1 MILLVSILKLDSKCN
16 GYICVPYTHDK
27 FTVNVKEMLSSSRNI
42 KTIHFV
48 TATFS
53 DEIKAYFP
61 TSTNHYMLAKFDD
74 NQKIIRD
81 ATKFTNINPSFVF
94 SIDEKLFE
102 RNTDDEQR
110 FISFYYLEYFDHEII
125 TELANTLVMKDKVY
139 QAGFARLDLFCKLKP
154 KFTFPYMEKLVILE
168 ATDQRSHQSICKYC
182 EKISQDMSRKGVLMH
197 NFVSLSILE
206 KLK

>member
-1 MILLVSILKLDSKCN
+1 MLNSIPKKS
-16 GYICVPYTHDK
+16 GYVCVPYRHDK
-27 FTVNVKEMLSSSRNI
+27 FSIDVKDMWSLSRNVESI
-42 KTIHFV
+42 YFV

-53 DEIKAYFP
+53 SQTKSYFP
-61 TSTNHYMLAKFDD
+61 GSTNHYMLAKFHD
-74 NQKIIRD
+74 NQKIIKD
-81 ATKFTNINPSFVF
+81 ADKFMNNNPSFVF
-94 SIDEKLFE
+94 SVDEKLFE